1 MLQGILLLL
10 HLLAATVWTGG
21 HLVLALT
28 ILPRVLKEK
37 SPSDLLRFESAYERI
52 GIPALLIQVVTG
64 CWLAYGML
72 PDVGAWFNFDNP
84 VSRLITFKLSL
95 LLITLL
101 LAVDARFRIIPNLSE
116 NNLNSLAWHIVPVTI
131 ISVLFVVVGVSFGT
145 GWF

>member
-101 LAVDARFRIIPNLSE
+101 LAVDARFR
-116 NNLNSLAWHIVPVTI
+116 AHR
-131 ISVLFVVVGVSFGT
+131 VGAGT
-145 GWF
+145 ARGVGDRRDRCRTGGLRAGRGRRASPSRS